1 MVALV
6 DGSLMKDGEVACL
19 DEHHSLGIAMNT
31 VCAIRQGSLCQK
43 VQISSILQAV
53 WQVCADIRA

>member
-31 VCAIRQGSLCQK
+31 VCAI
-43 VQISSILQAV
+43 
-53 WQVCADIRA
+53 